1 MVALRSLWTVGAFLT
16 LAGLLALGFVSG
28 AQAASAPAACAASP
42 EVNRQ
47 VVLDFYQTALGDLQ
61 PKAAFERYAAPDF
74 VEHKADVPDGTRE
87 ATVAFLEQLIAAVP
101 APKWTV
107 IRTVAEGDMVF
118 LHATFSPAPGAGVY
132 VIADVFRLRD
142 CMIVEHWDVVAGPPE
157 VQRNPNPRF

>member
-1 MVALRSLWTVGAFLT
+1 MKSLGTVGAIVAM
-16 LAGLLALGFVSG
+16 AGLVGLGPVSD
-28 AQAASAPAACAASP
+28 ARADSDPATCAASP
-42 EVNRQ
+42 DGNRQ
-47 VVLDFYQTALGDLQ
+47 VVLDFYQAALVDLH
-61 PKAAFERYAAPDF
+61 PRAAFERYAAPDF

-87 ATVAFLEQLIAAVP
+87 ATATFLEQLIAGVP

-132 VIADVFRLRD
+132 VIADLFRLRD

-157 VQRNPNPRF
+157 APRNPNPRF